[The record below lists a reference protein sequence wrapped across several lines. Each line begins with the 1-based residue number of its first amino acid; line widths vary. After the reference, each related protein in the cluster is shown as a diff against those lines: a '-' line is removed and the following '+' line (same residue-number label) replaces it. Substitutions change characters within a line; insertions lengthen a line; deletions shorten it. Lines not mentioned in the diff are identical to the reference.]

1 MVSSAGCSRGD
12 SRYTQEVRT
21 PTLYCTCVMSLI
33 LYLLKSWD
41 WGKRD
46 GSVITSTQCSRGG
59 PMFSSHNPHDGSWPS
74 VSQCWGTQWPPLT
87 SVGTRSA
94 HNTYPYMSAERSYTE
109 EEIFKIEINVIQY
122 RVKHFKPHN
131 SLLFNTSQCWAA
143 TVFIEFQDVC
153 TTGKEIWYPLSSHFP
168 LSSSSSPTSLFSALL
183 IYQFWVHHMNRIM

>member
-1 MVSSAGCSRGD
+1 MAQSLQALSALAEAPCSVPIT
-12 SRYTQEVRT
+12 YTMAHDH
-21 PTLYCTCVMSLI
+21 LSL
-33 LYLLKSWD
+33 
-41 WGKRD
+41 
-46 GSVITSTQCSRGG
+46 
-59 PMFSSHNPHDGSWPS
+59 
-74 VSQCWGTQWPPLT
+74 QCWGTQWPPLT
-87 SVGTRSA
+87 SAGTRPA
-94 HNTYPYMSAERSYTE
+94 HNAYPYMSAERSYTE
-109 EEIFKIEINVIQY
+109 EEIFKIEMNVTQY